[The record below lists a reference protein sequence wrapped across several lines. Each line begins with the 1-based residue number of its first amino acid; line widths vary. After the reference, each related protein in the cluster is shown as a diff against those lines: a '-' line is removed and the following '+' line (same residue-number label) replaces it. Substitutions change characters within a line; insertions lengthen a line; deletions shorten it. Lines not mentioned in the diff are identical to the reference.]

1 MAMQLQLALIAS
13 AIVLLVV
20 ASILP
25 ALAQGA
31 FEVRTDKLSYAAGES
46 VNITGKVGQVKGGG
60 EQVQIQVYNSR
71 NTVHVSA
78 SVPVAAGDGSFKYSF
93 AIKGGSA
100 PSGPYGVVASYG
112 GALAQTQFIVAAA
125 AAATG
130 GQQQEG
136 PGSGAVKELA
146 IKTDRQS
153 YPAGAPVVVTGRAG
167 GMPVSIKVFDP
178 AGKEM
183 APTAQAQLLP
193 DGTFQYM
200 LSAGRLAG
208 DYRVVASRGDLS
220 AEVRFTVTGDGPP
233 SLGGTRVVAVGKVSS
248 PLTTVRVSNAPADVY
263 ELYVELPS
271 YEEVKKVRSPRGW
284 MGEVDGTA
292 VTFLTEDRPIEQGRS
307 MTFRIYASPTVRLLD
322 WTAYDADGNVIDV
335 GVANVRVRGMTS

>member
-1 MAMQLQLALIAS
+1 MAMQLHLALIAS

-46 VNITGKVGQVKGGG
+46 VNITGKVGQVKAGQ
-60 EQVQIQVYNSR
+60 QVEIQVYNSK
-71 NTVHVSA
+71 NAVHVSA

-112 GALAQTQFIVAAA
+112 GALAQTQFNVAEPAA
-125 AAATG
+125 GA
-130 GQQQEG
+130 QQQ
-136 PGSGAVKELA
+136 GSGETKELA

-183 APTAQAQLLP
+183 APAAQAQLLP

-284 MGEVDGTA
+284 TGEVDGTA
-292 VTFLTEDRPIEQGRS
+292 ITFLTEDRPIEQDRS